1 MLKGAHA
8 HSAATFFKFD
18 IICSYLLR
26 YTHKH
31 YRVLI
36 FTVTAQRQMSISWA
50 TALHTHT
57 HTHTGCRGGLT
68 TLLCTVVQC
77 RSHHV
82 HALHA

>member
-18 IICSYLLR
+18 IICSHLLK

-36 FTVTAQRQMSISWA
+36 FTVTVQRQMSISWA

-57 HTHTGCRGGLT
+57 GCRGGLT
-68 TLLCTVVQC
+68 TLLCTDVQC

-82 HALHA
+82 HGLHA